1 MIEITNKQKGP
12 VQIVIRSKKHLNA
25 FTTKNIP
32 GIGSGKNV
40 IELPDELMTEYV
52 ERVKNAGLIST
63 KYVKNKVIT
72 EGV

>member
-1 MIEITNKQKGP
+1 MIEITNKLRGP
-12 VQIVIRSKKHLNA
+12 VQIVIRSKTHLNA

-40 IELPDELMTEYV
+40 IELADELTTEYV
-52 ERVKNAGLIST
+52 DRAEKSGLIST